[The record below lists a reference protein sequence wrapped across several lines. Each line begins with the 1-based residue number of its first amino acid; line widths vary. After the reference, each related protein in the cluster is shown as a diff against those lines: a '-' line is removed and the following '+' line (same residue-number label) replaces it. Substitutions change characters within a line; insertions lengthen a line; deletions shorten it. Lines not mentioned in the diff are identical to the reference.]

1 MMEQRDS
8 QNSTGSNN
16 SIIGNKK
23 PRKPFNP
30 RLLLPIGGVIILLLG
45 LLIGILIGKSSNSG
59 DSNDNTNQIPEI
71 TYEETV
77 TPNAYGE
84 FLSVALKGFYLGGNT
99 NGVSIPT
106 HNYYPS
112 TADLK
117 DREWT
122 KKNMQLDDRMHELI
136 TSGEVVYEPK
146 GCNADQPSGEQ
157 NKCSDFVVKSGDSV
171 LFDSTKKD

>member
-1 MMEQRDS
+1 MLQENRTPEKGTQVVTGK
-8 QNSTGSNN
+8 NSRGLPKKKFF
-16 SIIGNKK
+16 IIGS
-23 PRKPFNP
+23 
-30 RLLLPIGGVIILLLG
+30 LLLVALV
-45 LLIGILIGKSSNSG
+45 LIGILVTVLVHKKS
-59 DSNDNTNQIPEI
+59 DSNDQVAVKPIQ
-71 TYEETV
+71 YEETI
-77 TPNAYGE
+77 TPNAYGN
-84 FLSVALKGFYLGGNT
+84 FLAVAVKSFYFGGNT
-99 NGVSIPT
+99 NGVDIPT